1 MKKVSLVLTAILSA
15 VLALSGCGYN
25 TMQQQEEKVFKAWGD
40 VEATLQ
46 RRADLIPNLVETV
59 KGYASH
65 ERGTLEAVINARAK
79 ATSVKLSADDLSDAA
94 ALQRLQQ
101 SQGELS
107 SALSRLLVVV
117 EQYPDLK
124 ANQNFR
130 DLQNQLEG
138 TENRINVARQRYNEA
153 AEEFN
158 FSIRTFRSAREMSR
172 MAPLSRP
179 LCPIFH
185 CSATRME
192 NSSKTSP
199 SRDGMVSTTIWVDSF
214 CSKSF
219 KRTSSWRTVPCD
231 SIPA

>member
-1 MKKVSLVLTAILSA
+1 MKKMTFFMTIILSA
-15 VLALSGCGYN
+15 VVSLSGCGYN
-25 TMQQQEEKVFKAWGD
+25 TMQKQEENVFKAWGD

-65 ERGTLEAVINARAK
+65 ERETLEAVINARAK
-79 ATSVKLSADDLSDAA
+79 ATSMKLSADDLSNSA

-107 SALSRLLVVV
+107 SALSRLLAVV

-124 ANQNFR
+124 ANENFK

-153 AEEFN
+153 VQEFN
-158 FSIRTFRSAREMSR
+158 SSIRSFPNSLTNSLLLHLKLKEYIKADEAAKA
-172 MAPLSRP
+172 APKVK
-179 LCPIFH
+179 F
-185 CSATRME
+185 
-192 NSSKTSP
+192 
-199 SRDGMVSTTIWVDSF
+199 
-214 CSKSF
+214 
-219 KRTSSWRTVPCD
+219 
-231 SIPA
+231 